1 MCVASVSTDVLVLTD
16 NGQTAIGT
24 ALPVIVSDL
33 KGTQF
38 VWVGSAYTLGATAL
52 LPFCGGLAQV
62 SLLLTAL

>member
-1 MCVASVSTDVLVLTD
+1 MIPSHIVTLATDGLK
-16 NGQTAIGT
+16 TAIGT

-33 KGTQF
+33 KGEQF

-62 SLLLTAL
+62 RLY